1 MKIILSYYPWRLF
14 SPKNNKCATFL
25 LEIVIPR
32 SQNNEEKLN
41 VTSALRHAKSQWGNK
56 NELFFRLSFW
66 IAGCWKCATN
76 RARVNISDWM
86 LFSNSYSWESK
97 NSTQT
102 TLVVDVLELVWWALH
117 TSWSELWRC
126 MKKLSWH
133 GVYFT
138 SIKVN
143 TEMFFWEIWELSC
156 RMLPSLVNT
165 CASCRLSASVAKS
178 KKQYI
183 YGIKLKFLTK
193 FYEKFEQR
201 EAIRTFCSENL
212 EHVLSLLRGPVYWII
227 EFLGPEALQC
237 FTFLHRSKIQL
248 TKI

>member
-1 MKIILSYYPWRLF
+1 MK
-14 SPKNNKCATFL
+14 K
-25 LEIVIPR
+25 
-32 SQNNEEKLN
+32 KLN

-97 NSTQT
+97 NSAQT

-126 MKKLSWH
+126 MKKRSWH
-133 GVYFT
+133 GVYFI

-143 TEMFFWEIWELSC
+143 TEMFFWQIWELSC

-165 CASCRLSASVAKS
+165 CAS
-178 KKQYI
+178 
-183 YGIKLKFLTK
+183 
-193 FYEKFEQR
+193 
-201 EAIRTFCSENL
+201 SENL

-237 FTFLHRSKIQL
+237 FTFLL
-248 TKI
+248 

>member
-1 MKIILSYYPWRLF
+1 MLQALFDMLRANEGIRMNYSFGFLSESLAAENVPQIVHV
-14 SPKNNKCATFL
+14 STSVIGCCFL
-25 LEIVIPR
+25 IHIHENR
-32 SQNNEEKLN
+32 RN
-41 VTSALRHAKSQWGNK
+41 SA
-56 NELFFRLSFW
+56 
-66 IAGCWKCATN
+66 
-76 RARVNISDWM
+76 
-86 LFSNSYSWESK
+86 
-97 NSTQT
+97 QT
-102 TLVVDVLELVWWALH
+102 TLVVDVLGLVWWALH

-126 MKKLSWH
+126 MKKRSWH

-143 TEMFFWEIWELSC
+143 TEMFFWQIWELSC

-178 KKQYI
+178 NI

-193 FYEKFEQR
+193 FLNRIYKKFEQR

-227 EFLGPEALQC
+227 EFLGPKALQC
-237 FTFLHRSKIQL
+237 FTFML
-248 TKI
+248 